1 MMKENGM
8 IPSTNRFLVA
18 LIVGFAISPLVQA
31 QLKTFKPGDVI
42 KSSEIN
48 ENFEYLEEQIGSAGD
63 AASAQCSATQ
73 DGSNVV
79 ISCTDGSSAV
89 LAGAGTVVAYPEG
102 VIGEASLDTLP
113 SGEIVWVDASGAVL
127 AKVFRSGVM
136 NHANFGLNGLGK
148 DIVGELINLDA
159 SQEVVV
165 SAFPGAGFYYVDSD
179 CSGTPYGW
187 TSSFLFSLLDIDG
200 RLYTPSAKLTNQTLM
215 RGSRTTGAY
224 AVSDGTYTP
233 TSECTE
239 VEQVV
244 PTYSL
249 SEFTPAQ
256 EVLNAVYPVRLE
268 QLP

>member
-1 MMKENGM
+1 MM
-8 IPSTNRFLVA
+8 PSTNRFLVA

-31 QLKTFKPGDVI
+31 QLKTFNPGDVI

-63 AASAQCSATQ
+63 AASAQCSASQ
-73 DGSNVV
+73 DGSSVV
-79 ISCTDGSSAV
+79 ISCSDGSSAV
-89 LAGAGTVVAYPEG
+89 LASAGTVVAYPEG
-102 VIGEASLDTLP
+102 VIGEAPLDTLP
-113 SGEIVWVDASGAVL
+113 SGEVVWVDATGTVL
-127 AKVFRSGVM
+127 AKVYRRGMSNYV
-136 NHANFGLNGLGK
+136 NFGLNHLGQEV
-148 DIVGELINLDA
+148 VGRLINLDE

-165 SAFPGAGFYYVDSD
+165 SAFSSAGRIYFIDSD
-179 CSGTPYGW
+179 CGGTPYGW
-187 TSSFLFSLLDIDG
+187 NTSSTHSLLDLDG
-200 RLYTPSAKLTNQTLM
+200 RLYTPSAKLTDGTLM
-215 RGSRTTGAY
+215 RGSRKSGAY
-224 AVSDGTYTP
+224 NNSGEYTP

-239 VEQVV
+239 VEKVV

>member
-1 MMKENGM
+1 MM
-8 IPSTNRFLVA
+8 PSTNRFLVA

-73 DGSNVV
+73 NGNNVV
-79 ISCTDGSSAV
+79 ISCTDDSSAV

-102 VIGEASLDTLP
+102 VIGEAPLDTLP
-113 SGEIVWVDASGAVL
+113 SGEVVWVDATGTVL
-127 AKVFRSGVM
+127 AKVFRSGISNYV
-136 NHANFGLNGLGK
+136 NFGLNQLVREV
-148 DIVGELINLDA
+148 VGHLINLDE

-165 SAFPGAGFYYVDSD
+165 SAFSSGGQFYYIDSG
-179 CSGTPYGW
+179 GTPYGW
-187 TSSFLFSLLDIDG
+187 NTSFTHNLLDLDG
-200 RLYTPSAKLTNQTLM
+200 RLYTLSAKLTDGTLM
-215 RGSRTTGAY
+215 RGLRKSGAWNKSTG
-224 AVSDGTYTP
+224 VYTP

>member
-1 MMKENGM
+1 MMLN
-8 IPSTNRFLVA
+8 TNRFLVA

-102 VIGEASLDTLP
+102 GIYGESPTKTWSTGAIIFQDANGVNLAEVTTVLGTSTAYIEGFQGTFYNNSDTQSVILTGWGGGIDAFYLNEDCSGQAFLP
-113 SGEIVWVDASGAVL
+113 YNTDDFHEVNGNLLVRDMSFPPETILFSS
-127 AKVFRSGVM
+127 KRRSGQ
-136 NHANFGLNGLGK
+136 ANFGA
-148 DIVGELINLDA
+148 DYYA
-159 SQEVVV
+159 P
-165 SAFPGAGFYYVDSD
+165 AGACQTGQFTENSRPAI
-179 CSGTPYGW
+179 S
-187 TSSFLFSLLDIDG
+187 
-200 RLYTPSAKLTNQTLM
+200 YTPADEIV
-215 RGSRTTGAY
+215 Y
-224 AVSDGTYTP
+224 A
-233 TSECTE
+233 
-239 VEQVV
+239 
-244 PTYSL
+244 
-249 SEFTPAQ
+249 A
-256 EVLNAVYPVRLE
+256 YPVSIV

>member
-1 MMKENGM
+1 MMLN
-8 IPSTNRFLVA
+8 TNRLLIA
-18 LIVGFAISPLVQA
+18 LIVGFAISPFVQA

-79 ISCTDGSSAV
+79 ISCTDGSFAV

-102 VIGEASLDTLP
+102 VIGEAPLDSLP
-113 SGEIVWVDASGAVL
+113 SGEVVWVDATGTVL
-127 AKVFRSGVM
+127 AKVYRSGVT
-136 NHANFGLNGLGK
+136 NYVNFGLNQLGREV
-148 DIVGELINLDA
+148 VGHLINLDE

-165 SAFPGAGFYYVDSD
+165 SAFSSAGLVYFIDND
-179 CSGTPYGW
+179 CGGTPYSW
-187 TSSFLFSLLDIDG
+187 DTNFTTSLLDLDG
-200 RLYTPSAKLTNQTLM
+200 RLYTQSAKLTDGTLM
-215 RGSRTTGAY
+215 RGLRKSGAY
-224 AVSDGTYTP
+224 NKSTGVYTP
-233 TSECTE
+233 TSECIE

-244 PTYSL
+244 ATYSL
-249 SEFTPAQ
+249 AEFTPAQ
-256 EVLNAVYPVRLE
+256 EILNAVYPVRLE